1 MPRILVVED
10 EKDVREFLQEELSD
24 VGYSVSAVKDGVQ
37 AIVTAAEQSFDLV
50 LLDMLMPGLDGIQT
64 IKVLQKIQ
72 PLMPIIGLTGY
83 VGRGYMAQASAFGVT
98 CLSKPLDM
106 EELLREINDALAVA
120 R

>member
-1 MPRILVVED
+1 MHKLLVVED
-10 EKDVREFLQEELSD
+10 EKDVREFLHDELSD
-24 VGYSVSAVKDGVQ
+24 AGFRVTAVKDGVD

-64 IKVLQKIQ
+64 IKVLQKVA
-72 PLMPIIGLTGY
+72 PSMPIIGLTGY
-83 VGRGYMAQASAFGVT
+83 VGRGYMAQASAYGVT

-106 EELLREINDALAVA
+106 DSLLREVNEALRSA